1 LKVGAVVIGRNEASR
16 LVECLQSVLA
26 QTPLI
31 VYADSGSTDGSCAVA
46 AGLGVPVIALSP
58 DQPFSAA
65 RGRNEGAERLL
76 TLHPDCEA
84 IQFVDGDCI
93 LQDDWIDHASAEL
106 LRRPDAAIVCGRRF
120 EAHPSA
126 SLYNTM
132 CDREWDTP
140 VGQSDAC
147 GGDFIVRTAA
157 WSSIGGFNPNLTA
170 GEEPELAGRLRARGW
185 KVWRIENKMTE
196 HDMRMTRFRDWWIRC
211 RRGGFGYAQVW
222 SSTSKLPTRL
232 YARQLASA
240 LAWSAILPALTILVV
255 ALSGNAWALLMLPAL
270 WTLQFAR
277 IALRGSG
284 DNAIAIAALTMLA
297 KVPESIG
304 ALRFFLGLNH
314 APSK

>member
-1 LKVGAVVIGRNEASR
+1 MGAVVIGRNEGSR
-16 LVECLQSVLA
+16 LVDCLQSVLA
-26 QTPLI
+26 QTPFV

-46 AGLGVPVIALSP
+46 KELGVAVVVLSP
-58 DQPFSAA
+58 DRPFSAA
-65 RGRNEGAERLL
+65 RGRNEGAKRLL

-93 LQDDWIDHASAEL
+93 LQTGWIDHGAAEL
-106 LRRPDAAIVCGRRF
+106 ARRPDAAVVCGRRF

-126 SLYNTM
+126 SLYNAM

-140 VGQSDAC
+140 VGRSDAC

-157 WSSIGGFNPNLTA
+157 WNSIGGFNPRLSA

-185 KVWRIENKMTE
+185 QVWRIGNEMTE
-196 HDMRMTRFRDWWIRC
+196 HDMKMTRFRQWWVRC

-222 SSTSKLPTRL
+222 SSTSNLPTRL
-232 YARQLASA
+232 YGRQLTSA
-240 LAWSAILPALTILVV
+240 LAWSTILPVLTIMV
-255 ALSGNAWALLMLPAL
+255 AVLSGKAWALLTLPAL
-270 WTLQFAR
+270 WVVQFAR
-277 IALRGSG
+277 IALRLSG
-284 DNAIAIAALTMLA
+284 DRAYAVAALTMLA

-304 ALRFFLGLNH
+304 ALRFFLGFNH